1 MAVPVEFQFICVT
14 HANLPHISFAVCDLD
29 QCGHV
34 FLHRLFGCTKAPLAS
49 VGHDHRPG
57 G

>member
-14 HANLPHISFAVCDLD
+14 HANLPHISSAVCDLD

-34 FLHRLFGCTKAPLAS
+34 FLHRLFGCTKAPLAT